1 MVIWKKSKKTAFQE
15 PKEGD
20 SKNLQLFLVG
30 SCTTAFCLLNI
41 QSNFPIAD

>member
-1 MVIWKKSKKTAFQE
+1 MEEKQKTAFQE

-30 SCTTAFCLLNI
+30 SGTTAFCLLNI

>member
-1 MVIWKKSKKTAFQE
+1 MEEKKKTAFQE

-30 SCTTAFCLLNI
+30 SCKTAFCLLSI
-41 QSNFPIAD
+41 QSDFLIVD